1 MPCRLRAG
9 TVPAVTETP
18 TRATPEAIVVERADA
33 LIITFADGA
42 ECRFPVGALRGAC
55 PCAACRGR
63 RERGDA
69 AGAVTGS
76 ADGISIVDAELV
88 GAWGLS
94 VRWSDGHDTGI
105 YAWARLRDWWDDDL
119 SGELAEDPIR

>member
-1 MPCRLRAG
+1 MPPVTDL
-9 TVPAVTETP
+9 PA
-18 TRATPEAIVVERADA
+18 RATPEEIVVERDDA
-33 LIITFADGA
+33 LCVTFADG
-42 ECRFPVGALRGAC
+42 EQCRFPVQALRAVC

-63 RERGDA
+63 RERDDGQWTA
-69 AGAVTGS
+69 PGSFAGIT
-76 ADGISIVDAELV
+76 IRDAELV

-119 SGELAEDPIR
+119 GDAVAEAPHR